1 LEELLGWRG
10 NPHFGPFHIASN
22 VLLFAGFILLAS
34 SWKVLYQA
42 QNRRIL
48 AIAGPYA
55 RVRHPQYVA
64 FVITRCNGFPC
75 CCSVPPT
82 CRAASK
88 RRSTS
93 EPAQAEMRH
102 FGLQPAAPLA
112 ALTIAGELGAS
123 LLVLSGSLRWL
134 GAAYLVVQA
143 AADQVQVRIA
153 MSPRRHAAK
162 GRIGS

>member
-1 LEELLGWRG
+1 
-10 NPHFGPFHIASN
+10 
-22 VLLFAGFILLAS
+22 
-34 SWKVLYQA
+34 
-42 QNRRIL
+42 
-48 AIAGPYA
+48 
-55 RVRHPQYVA
+55 
-64 FVITRCNGFPC
+64 
-75 CCSVPPT
+75 
-82 CRAASK
+82 
-88 RRSTS
+88 
-93 EPAQAEMRH
+93 MRH